1 MVVQGEVSA
10 RAACKHV
17 VCRVAGNEELMVVGS
32 VWAASIHGWGQQGR
46 EQHGTL
52 QCAAVT
58 RNAVLGL
65 IAETVLERI
74 QVAPGNAEALHQVV
88 KRGPVQ
94 GDGHVAILINNR
106 LFALPGATTAP

>member
-1 MVVQGEVSA
+1 MPSSRQRGAHGS
-10 RAACKHV
+10 RIC
-17 VCRVAGNEELMVVGS
+17 VGS
-32 VWAASIHGWGQQGR
+32 KHSRVGRAGKGAAWNA
-46 EQHGTL
+46 TL
-52 QCAAVT
+52 QCAAVILD
-58 RNAVLGL
+58 AAFGL
-65 IAETVLERI
+65 MAESVLERI